1 MTTSVKTKI
10 GAGGR
15 VVIPAEFREQLGLSV
30 GDAVVL
36 SIEDGEVRLMSFRER
51 IKRMQEFVA
60 ARIDPNGPSIV
71 DELIRQRREEATRE

>member
-1 MTTSVKTKI
+1 
-10 GAGGR
+10 
-15 VVIPAEFREQLGLSV
+15 
-30 GDAVVL
+30 VL

-71 DELIRQRREEATRE
+71 DELIRQRREEAARE

>member
-1 MTTSVKTKI
+1 
-10 GAGGR
+10 
-15 VVIPAEFREQLGLSV
+15 VVIPAEFRERLGLSV

-71 DELIRQRREEATRE
+71 DELIRQRREEAARE

>member
-1 MTTSVKTKI
+1 MTATVKTKI
-10 GAGGR
+10 GPGGR
-15 VVIPAEFREQLGLSV
+15 VVIPAEFRERLGLSV

-71 DELIRQRREEATRE
+71 DELIRQRREEAARE